1 MMNIVERIVIE
12 RNGVILARINMLDAN
27 DRVINTIK
35 TSEMLAYDDYTIDR
49 ETIAEL
55 CGMTL
60 DTLNRFYHLDCA
72 GYSKV
77 IDYGVIL
84 TEAEFTK
91 KDEFEILLDAI
102 QNGDIKI
109 ADDEPEEYED
119 YEDYEEYENNNM
131 EDNDMKIY
139 NNGNGIVNNRT
150 VTIDGKIMTITNNG
164 PTLENYIKTDSGY
177 YENYVIDDLFADGG
191 IYYDCVIGTGDNTGG
206 TFNHCEFVELIAS
219 GGVYSYCYVG
229 SGGRLV
235 GGTYNDCE
243 LCNVTYDSDKCIF
256 NDCRLVNCTDIK
268 PVKNNNNNSVIAKIQ
283 EQMVKAIEECDFETY
298 DKLEERLN
306 RLNK

>member
-1 MMNIVERIVIE
+1 MMNQVERIVIE
-12 RNGVILARINMLDAN
+12 RKGAIFARINMLDAN

-35 TSEMLAYDDYTIDR
+35 TTEMLAYDDYTIDR

-60 DTLNRFYHLDCA
+60 DTLNRFYYLDST

-91 KDEFEILLDAI
+91 KNKFDILYDAI

-109 ADDEPEEYED
+109 ADDEDD
-119 YEDYEEYENNNM
+119 YEDYYYDDEPEEEVIVEVPKEEPVMVPNNNM
-131 EDNDMKIY
+131 
-139 NNGNGIVNNRT
+139 
-150 VTIDGKIMTITNNG
+150 
-164 PTLENYIKTDSGY
+164 
-177 YENYVIDDLFADGG
+177 
-191 IYYDCVIGTGDNTGG
+191 
-206 TFNHCEFVELIAS
+206 
-219 GGVYSYCYVG
+219 
-229 SGGRLV
+229 
-235 GGTYNDCE
+235 
-243 LCNVTYDSDKCIF
+243 
-256 NDCRLVNCTDIK
+256 
-268 PVKNNNNNSVIAKIQ
+268 VIAKIQ
-283 EQMVKAIEECDFETY
+283 EQMIKALEEGDFETY

>member
-109 ADDEPEEYED
+109 ADDEPEED
-119 YEDYEEYENNNM
+119 EEYENNDVEVDDMWSENCECIAYDRVRGYYLNRLIRDKNGRIAFIDYM
-131 EDNDMKIY
+131 SYDDSENITLTRDDLYIDGVELLDYYEDNDYGFKTALRAIIESKRYEEEPEETVIEVPKEEPVMVPH
-139 NNGNGIVNNRT
+139 NN
-150 VTIDGKIMTITNNG
+150 M
-164 PTLENYIKTDSGY
+164 
-177 YENYVIDDLFADGG
+177 
-191 IYYDCVIGTGDNTGG
+191 
-206 TFNHCEFVELIAS
+206 
-219 GGVYSYCYVG
+219 
-229 SGGRLV
+229 
-235 GGTYNDCE
+235 
-243 LCNVTYDSDKCIF
+243 
-256 NDCRLVNCTDIK
+256 
-268 PVKNNNNNSVIAKIQ
+268 VIAKIQ
-283 EQMVKAIEECDFETY
+283 EQMVKAIEKGDFETY